1 MREAY
6 ENAVAESERGSVKKD
21 VEVKSE
27 MARSIKE
34 KFEKG
39 EVLHNEESDE
49 EHEKKLNGKN
59 EDMDVFEAGKS
70 ILLIFFF

>member
-6 ENAVAESERGSVKKD
+6 ENAVAESERGNVKKD

-27 MARSIKE
+27 KARTIKE

-39 EVLHNEESDE
+39 EVLHDE
-49 EHEKKLNGKN
+49 ETEEEQKKSNPKN
-59 EDMDVFEAGKS
+59 EDMEVFEAGNVAE
-70 ILLIFFF
+70 LF

>member
-6 ENAVAESERGSVKKD
+6 ENAVAESERGNVKKD

-27 MARSIKE
+27 KARTIKE

-39 EVLHNEESDE
+39 EVLHDE
-49 EHEKKLNGKN
+49 ETEEEQKKSNPKN
-59 EDMDVFEAGKS
+59 EDMEVFEAGKVAA
-70 ILLIFFF
+70 LF